1 MVTSLGMGFI
11 CVLLDACFIHLN
23 LILIV
28 MVMMMIDNDII
39 IILPFLMFVILE
51 GLNFVGMECFNEC
64 F

>member
-39 IILPFLMFVILE
+39 I
-51 GLNFVGMECFNEC
+51 NFTIFNVCDFGGIEFC
-64 F
+64 